1 MNLVNINKGL
11 VTKKFNEFF
20 YVDLLEDESNLDNK
34 RFLCKSRKSI
44 KYQQKYIF
52 VGDKVILSEINY
64 KDKTAVIENLLER
77 KNIINRPAVANI
89 SDIYIIHSV
98 EDPKL
103 SYPQLSDFL
112 INAESL
118 KVNVSLIL
126 TKSDL
131 ILPEKH
137 FHLFEKFK
145 TWGYEPKILSLI
157 SNDQLRDLTYELKTK
172 RCSIFMGP
180 SGVGKTTLLNKII
193 PNANRATSVVSKK
206 IKRGKNTTR
215 NIELFKLSG
224 ESYIVDTPG
233 FNIINNFIKPKDIA
247 ILFPELRN
255 QIIQNGVRCKF
266 RDCLHIDEPGCKV
279 NKKFER
285 YEFYKN
291 HIRDS
296 KTLCHQ
302 IQVN

>member
-1 MNLVNINKGL
+1 MNLVNVNKGL
-11 VTKKFNEFF
+11 VTKKFNQFF
-20 YVDLLEDESNLDNK
+20 YVDIIENDDNLK
-34 RFLCKSRKSI
+34 YERFLCKSRKNI

-64 KDKTAVIENLLER
+64 RDKTAVIENLLER

-157 SNDQLRDLTYELKTK
+157 SNDQFRDLIYELKTK

-215 NIELFKLSG
+215 NIELFKLSR

-247 ILFPELRN
+247 ILFPELKN
-255 QIIQNGVRCKF
+255 QILQNGVRCKF

-279 NKKFER
+279 NKRFER
-285 YEFYKN
+285 YNFYKN
-291 HIRDS
+291 LIRDA
-296 KTLCHQ
+296 KNLCHQ

>member
-1 MNLVNINKGL
+1 MNLVNVNKGL
-11 VTKKFNEFF
+11 VTKKFNQFF
-20 YVDLLEDESNLDNK
+20 YVDIIENNNNFKYE
-34 RFLCKSRKSI
+34 RFLCKSRKNI

-64 KDKTAVIENLLER
+64 RDKTAVIENLIER

-131 ILPEKH
+131 ILPERH

-157 SNDQLRDLTYELKTK
+157 SNDQLRDLIYELKTK

-180 SGVGKTTLLNKII
+180 SGVGKTTLLNKIV
-193 PNANRATSVVSKK
+193 PNVNRATSVVSKK

-215 NIELFKLSG
+215 NIELFQLSK

-255 QIIQNGVRCKF
+255 QIIQNEVRCKF
-266 RDCLHIDEPGCKV
+266 RDCLHIDEPGCLV
-279 NKKFER
+279 NKSFER
-285 YEFYKN
+285 YKFYKN
-291 HIRDS
+291 LIKDT
-296 KTLCHQ
+296 KNLCHQ
-302 IQVN
+302 IQAN